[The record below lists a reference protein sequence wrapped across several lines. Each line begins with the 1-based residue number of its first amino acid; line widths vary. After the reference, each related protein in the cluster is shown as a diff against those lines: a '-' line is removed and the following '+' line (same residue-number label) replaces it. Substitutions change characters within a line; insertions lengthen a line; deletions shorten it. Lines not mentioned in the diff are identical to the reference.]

1 MASPY
6 KLTGTNTILDLVKA
20 AGTAETYRDSVNK
33 SYAKPWKLFSL
44 PPDSVYQEYKELEH
58 DRDTKRYDIY
68 HNPNPTEGLI
78 KYSQTE
84 SDATG
89 VAHDN
94 IDGILAGNRQDKLE
108 KDIAMHGGIGPTPY
122 IQSQEGQQAL
132 LDVAMGSAFP
142 GAAIGRLS
150 KAAVTGG
157 SAMFPRLTQSG
168 KYLQQKILPKNVKRA
183 LSKPD
188 RPWIKFNE
196 YFKKPSLEWYDQ
208 QNELNSARI
217 TMEKAMRKWGVKPD
231 ERKLMDPVSEV
242 LRTSKYKQN

>member
-33 SYAKPWKLFSL
+33 SYAKPWKLFSS
-44 PPDSVYQEYKELEH
+44 PPDSVWQEYKELEH

-108 KDIAMHGGIGPTPY
+108 KLVEREGSISALPY
-122 IQSQEGQQAL
+122 LETEEGQQTL
-132 LDVAMGSAFP
+132 MDIAMGSAFP
-142 GAAIGRLS
+142 GAAVGRVS
-150 KAAVTGG
+150 KAAITGG
-157 SAMFPRLTQSG
+157 GATAKSLQKSLQSLFNPKQFRAGKPMPKFDKEVLGRIDAETEVGVARSA
-168 KYLQQKILPKNVKRA
+168 
-183 LSKPD
+183 
-188 RPWIKFNE
+188 W
-196 YFKKPSLEWYDQ
+196 
-208 QNELNSARI
+208 
-217 TMEKAMRKWGVKPD
+217 EKAMKKWGIGPD
-231 ERKLMDPVSEV
+231 ERAVFDPVTEV
-242 LRTSKYKQN
+242 LRSQKGSRFSPYRKN

>member
-1 MASPY
+1 MANPY

-33 SYAKPWKLFSL
+33 SYAKPWKLFSS
-44 PPDSVYQEYKELEH
+44 PPDSVWQEYKELEH

-94 IDGILAGNRQDKLE
+94 IDGILAGNRAE
-108 KDIAMHGGIGPTPY
+108 TAYNTGTIGPIPEPMIGGVPEDTLME
-122 IQSQEGQQAL
+122 I
-132 LDVAMGSAFP
+132 AMGSAFP
-142 GAAIGRLS
+142 GAAIGRTT
-150 KAAVTGG
+150 KAAITGG
-157 SAMFPRLTQSG
+157 QGIINNMPKKLVDEALEQGGFKGLTSQVNWNNKLNSTRLLME
-168 KYLQQKILPKNVKRA
+168 KA
-183 LSKPD
+183 LSK
-188 RPWIKFNE
+188 
-196 YFKKPSLEWYDQ
+196 
-208 QNELNSARI
+208 
-217 TMEKAMRKWGVKPD
+217 WGVD
-231 ERKLMDPVSEV
+231 DRARKLMDPISEM